1 MEWLRGKQNITMVSW
16 KNNHKEFC
24 RGSSRFTGRVLAHQ
38 RRQSN
43 VTTISDIT
51 TVYTMSI
58 PSSAGHVMKDSD
70 EDNSETDS
78 QMTSDD
84 FSSDE
89 ASSTTEQNLAQDLS
103 TNTKKQEDSDEW
115 YSESEANW
123 TIMDVQSKQVT
134 PSQPCSSI
142 EEDTAK
148 TRTIK
153 SPSGGESVP
162 CTPVEESS
170 NGHLILINQKEKIT
184 STKTTERLR
193 ISRYVKNSMCYSVLL
208 EIFIIAISSAN
219 RLAQS
224 HGMDLRDHDQLN
236 CLVQNHG
243 IHCLLLDS
251 QTTLKQVRISYV

>member
-1 MEWLRGKQNITMVSW
+1 ME
-16 KNNHKEFC
+16 
-24 RGSSRFTGRVLAHQ
+24 
-38 RRQSN
+38 
-43 VTTISDIT
+43 
-51 TVYTMSI
+51 
-58 PSSAGHVMKDSD
+58 
-70 EDNSETDS
+70 
-78 QMTSDD
+78 
-84 FSSDE
+84 
-89 ASSTTEQNLAQDLS
+89 
-103 TNTKKQEDSDEW
+103 QEDSDEW

-153 SPSGGESVP
+153 SPSGGESVNHIITKWWRKLP